1 MLTEIIQVLGLKIL
15 TKYNRLSLYMGI
27 IFRELV
33 LYIKNWIRGI
43 FWNWLPV
50 NLVAYWSLFLIKQ
63 FERLRGKSSAKRL
76 IHNQSP
82 ILRFFFRE
90 NISITKMNFFQEK
103 FNPFGQETSTETLS
117 ILDTSSGND
126 NYGEQRYNLYL
137 RRVNSMWQFGKRRGS
152 WMQFDSQCF
161 SHYSG

>member
-1 MLTEIIQVLGLKIL
+1 MLTEINEVLGLKIL
-15 TKYNRLSLYMGI
+15 TKYNRLSWYMGI

-33 LYIKNWIRGI
+33 VYIKNWFRGI
-43 FWNWLPV
+43 FWNWLPA
-50 NLVAYWSLFLIKQ
+50 NLFAYWSLFLIKQ

-117 ILDTSSGND
+117 ILETSSGND
-126 NYGEQRYNLYL
+126 DYRNQRSNFHL
-137 RRVNSMWQFGKRRGS
+137 RRVNSM
-152 WMQFDSQCF
+152 
-161 SHYSG
+161 

>member
-1 MLTEIIQVLGLKIL
+1 MLTDIIQVLGLKIL

-90 NISITKMNFFQEK
+90 NISVTKMNFFQEK

-137 RRVNSMWQFGKRRGS
+137 RRVNSM
-152 WMQFDSQCF
+152 
-161 SHYSG
+161 

>member
-1 MLTEIIQVLGLKIL
+1 MLTVIIKHLGLKIL
-15 TKYNRLSLYMGI
+15 TEYNRLSWYMGI

-33 LYIKNWIRGI
+33 FYIKNWIRGI
-43 FWNWLPV
+43 FWNWLPA

-126 NYGEQRYNLYL
+126 NYCDQRYNSHL
-137 RRVNSMWQFGKRRGS
+137 RRVNSM
-152 WMQFDSQCF
+152 
-161 SHYSG
+161 

>member
-126 NYGEQRYNLYL
+126 NYGEQRYN
-137 RRVNSMWQFGKRRGS
+137 
-152 WMQFDSQCF
+152 
-161 SHYSG
+161 

>member
-1 MLTEIIQVLGLKIL
+1 MLTDIIQVLGLKIL

-137 RRVNSMWQFGKRRGS
+137 RRVNSM
-152 WMQFDSQCF
+152 
-161 SHYSG
+161 